1 MKSCEPNLKNQCQ
14 QNGTAYIVIRE
25 DKNVNELGNNVPS
38 LVPYD
43 YSEEEDEK
51 EQIEDETQEFP
62 GPVYDSEDYVSDHE
76 LNSVYYDSLRSDSPD
91 CYKMHEGPEE
101 YNIWVVDK
109 NCDDSHCIDI
119 LKDNGC
125 ESCFLKGVKY
135 FPGIFSAK
143 LDKEQVKKLEGD
155 SRVRLLRI
163 ADDMCCD

>member
-1 MKSCEPNLKNQCQ
+1 
-14 QNGTAYIVIRE
+14 
-25 DKNVNELGNNVPS
+25 
-38 LVPYD
+38 
-43 YSEEEDEK
+43 
-51 EQIEDETQEFP
+51 
-62 GPVYDSEDYVSDHE
+62 
-76 LNSVYYDSLRSDSPD
+76 
-91 CYKMHEGPEE
+91 MHEGPEE